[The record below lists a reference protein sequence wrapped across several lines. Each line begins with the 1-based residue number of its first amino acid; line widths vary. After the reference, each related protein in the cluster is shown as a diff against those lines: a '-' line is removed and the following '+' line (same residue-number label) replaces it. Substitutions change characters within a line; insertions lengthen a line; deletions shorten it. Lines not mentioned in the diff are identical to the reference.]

1 MEDVLRAL
9 SSALTAQDVGGLS
22 TRQIT
27 SIYSSVI
34 ESVLKNSYTCRVLR
48 EFPTEGRLN
57 PPSGAVPRRGIVD
70 FAVVDRDD
78 VLLVVELDRSDKHF
92 SVTKLEH
99 FAARGA
105 RCIWV
110 RWGKAPKIT
119 IPREIELIY
128 VRLSETE
135 MQNREMD
142 INFSIVLSSPN
153 LPIRSES
160 VVSHPHME
168 YNVSAFRCEF
178 RDQRLSIIDTAG
190 TLLLE
195 FDLKDVSHISLKDS
209 LKSGDVGV
217 NNATT
222 HDHPSARD
230 LRRRK
235 VPSQVAENG
244 SVPGRAYQTW
254 TADEDA
260 DLRRGWKSGMSIA
273 ELAKAHQRDKGAI
286 RSRLTKFELTF
297 DSALIAKQVPSEP
310 DEAQNIAWARNRL
323 ESVVYQLDQEWNRH
337 NWVEACNLAMTG
349 LTLVRQGIVEN
360 DTIRILGTRYL
371 GALVG
376 SGVVLDG
383 RSSVGRDEFTK
394 SITEFLVWIDT
405 TVGVKALLS
414 HQGQTAREI
423 VTLTDE
429 PTVASLGQVA
439 SCLRRLS
446 RPALA
451 VELCDRVLA
460 VSRLNYYA
468 MATKGA
474 ALTDLNELDDAVIS
488 LTGSLALYRPTGG
501 TERVL
506 NALSRAL
513 RLRFLRD
520 GDIFDAERALACATA
535 ALRLVPDEYSSNTV
549 LSAASVQPDPSAM
562 SSATALVNE
571 CISGNY
577 IVSEEEARQIIRG
590 VRAMLEE

>member
-142 INFSIVLSSPN
+142 INFSIVLSSPS

-195 FDLKDVSHISLKDS
+195 FDLKDVSHISLKD
-209 LKSGDVGV
+209 
-217 NNATT
+217 
-222 HDHPSARD
+222 
-230 LRRRK
+230 
-235 VPSQVAENG
+235 
-244 SVPGRAYQTW
+244 
-254 TADEDA
+254 
-260 DLRRGWKSGMSIA
+260 
-273 ELAKAHQRDKGAI
+273 
-286 RSRLTKFELTF
+286 
-297 DSALIAKQVPSEP
+297 
-310 DEAQNIAWARNRL
+310 
-323 ESVVYQLDQEWNRH
+323 
-337 NWVEACNLAMTG
+337 C
-349 LTLVRQGIVEN
+349 
-360 DTIRILGTRYL
+360 
-371 GALVG
+371 
-376 SGVVLDG
+376 
-383 RSSVGRDEFTK
+383 
-394 SITEFLVWIDT
+394 
-405 TVGVKALLS
+405 
-414 HQGQTAREI
+414 
-423 VTLTDE
+423 
-429 PTVASLGQVA
+429 
-439 SCLRRLS
+439 
-446 RPALA
+446 
-451 VELCDRVLA
+451 
-460 VSRLNYYA
+460 
-468 MATKGA
+468 
-474 ALTDLNELDDAVIS
+474 
-488 LTGSLALYRPTGG
+488 
-501 TERVL
+501 
-506 NALSRAL
+506 
-513 RLRFLRD
+513 
-520 GDIFDAERALACATA
+520 
-535 ALRLVPDEYSSNTV
+535 
-549 LSAASVQPDPSAM
+549 
-562 SSATALVNE
+562 
-571 CISGNY
+571 
-577 IVSEEEARQIIRG
+577 
-590 VRAMLEE
+590 